1 MTRFTFTLEANV
13 AERKKRTVP
22 DSRSSGRRKKEDLF
36 SLILSGIG
44 SSKKR
49 RKNMKK
55 LARSI
60 LILAREAI
68 NVLLLRLEEEHK
80 ETTVRKIEIT

>member
-1 MTRFTFTLEANV
+1 MAK
-13 AERKKRTVP
+13 RKKRTAS

-49 RKNMKK
+49 RKNLKK

-60 LILAREAI
+60 LILTREAI